1 MYIFY
6 FSVVFNAGKE
16 VRMRIHLLIHIMNKI
31 KIKHLIYLDQEN
43 VCHVYNGMK
52 SRNVSLLVKD
62 NDLFPKT
69 NMTLKISIFHH
80 QKTQET
86 EESLNQTCTFNF
98 TTVGVHFHFTTI
110 SCCGLTVRN
119 VIELNEITCN

>member
-16 VRMRIHLLIHIMNKI
+16 VRMRIFLFIHIMNKI

-52 SRNVSLLVKD
+52 KVAGMCPFWLR
-62 NDLFPKT
+62 T
-69 NMTLKISIFHH
+69 MIFF
-80 QKTQET
+80 QK
-86 EESLNQTCTFNF
+86 QT
-98 TTVGVHFHFTTI
+98 
-110 SCCGLTVRN
+110 
-119 VIELNEITCN
+119 